1 MSQSPQQPAA
11 MASLRG
17 VLSTSRKVAG
27 RGLAILGAGAL
38 ASSLALAVARWQ
50 AARADKQLPEEF
62 VVELDLERLRV
73 VEQASSPLADPL
85 ALIRGGGAGK
95 VELRRVV
102 RGLQLA
108 GQDSRVQGLLLL
120 VGDRDHL
127 GGPATIQEVRD
138 AILRF
143 RLAAGPRGATTTAF
157 APTFGEAGQNGSA
170 QYYLASAA
178 ETVVMQPLGSVGL
191 LGLQSQMLFLRG
203 LLDKLK
209 VAPIFYT
216 REDYKTAGHMF
227 TQTGWTPAH
236 QANTQALLQDLVSQ
250 MWEGVAVSRGVSR
263 SEVEA
268 VVEEAPLLGPAA
280 AASWVVN
287 QLLHKD
293 QLLAGL
299 KKSARVLEI
308 ERAKERRKGGESA
321 AEDVDD
327 RLPRI
332 SLTRYLAIK
341 ELAESTKNARS
352 EGWLLSSPWA
362 GFLSAGREKAAKFGS
377 NSSEGG
383 PPCPP
388 GKRSAEGAG
397 WVSKAEGRGR
407 PKVAVVHAAGPIVQ
421 GPLTGPASAGQQV
434 IDATRLAAQLQRLSE
449 ARDVHAVVLR
459 INTPG
464 GSALGSDTVHHA
476 LGALRQAGKRVVVSC
491 GDVAASGGMFIV
503 AGADRVVAQ
512 PGTLTGSIGVV
523 IGKFDV
529 QQLLVDNG
537 VNPASM
543 EAGSPNLT
551 LFSPF
556 TTPNQQQEALINR
569 FLDDLYLDFLS
580 KVAAG
585 RGKSV
590 EDIRPLAGGRVFT
603 GQQALKVGL
612 VDELGGLQE
621 AVATA
626 KKLAGLPVDEDAVMV
641 FDFPP
646 RRTPWVMR
654 LLQAVSQPAIDPTSG
669 VALSDHHDPA
679 SWGLTANASLGAWT
693 SLLEAAM
700 ARILLNGHAGSGG
713 AVGGVAGGV
722 GSGIPAELASAVADG
737 AAHMNGVCLY
747 SMDAD
752 MLARS
757 VR

>member
-1 MSQSPQQPAA
+1 MAA
-11 MASLRG
+11 
-17 VLSTSRKVAG
+17 
-27 RGLAILGAGAL
+27 
-38 ASSLALAVARWQ
+38 AVAVV
-50 AARADKQLPEEF
+50 AAQADKQLPEEF

-143 RLAAGPRGATTTAF
+143 RLAAAPRGATTTAF

-209 VAPIFYT
+209 
-216 REDYKTAGHMF
+216 
-227 TQTGWTPAH
+227 
-236 QANTQALLQDLVSQ
+236 DLGSQ

-287 QLLHKD
+287 QLQHKD

-341 ELAESTKNARS
+341 ARCFVLRLHDHATAPCDELAESTKNARS

-362 GFLSAGREKAAKFGS
+362 GFLSAGREKAAKIGS

-383 PPCPP
+383 PRCPP

-491 GDVAASGGMFIV
+491 GDVAASGGMFIA

>member
-1 MSQSPQQPAA
+1 MQGKHGGHQQQPA
-11 MASLRG
+11 
-17 VLSTSRKVAG
+17 VA
-27 RGLAILGAGAL
+27 LN
-38 ASSLALAVARWQ
+38 
-50 AARADKQLPEEF
+50 
-62 VVELDLERLRV
+62 
-73 VEQASSPLADPL
+73 
-85 ALIRGGGAGK
+85 
-95 VELRRVV
+95 LRR
-102 RGLQLA
+102 Q
-108 GQDSRVQGLLLL
+108 
-120 VGDRDHL
+120 
-127 GGPATIQEVRD
+127 
-138 AILRF
+138 
-143 RLAAGPRGATTTAF
+143 
-157 APTFGEAGQNGSA
+157 
-170 QYYLASAA
+170 
-178 ETVVMQPLGSVGL
+178 
-191 LGLQSQMLFLRG
+191 
-203 LLDKLK
+203 
-209 VAPIFYT
+209 
-216 REDYKTAGHMF
+216 
-227 TQTGWTPAH
+227 
-236 QANTQALLQDLVSQ
+236 
-250 MWEGVAVSRGVSR
+250 SRG
-263 SEVEA
+263 
-268 VVEEAPLLGPAA
+268 
-280 AASWVVN
+280 
-287 QLLHKD
+287 
-293 QLLAGL
+293 
-299 KKSARVLEI
+299 
-308 ERAKERRKGGESA
+308 KERRKGGESA

-362 GFLSAGREKAAKFGS
+362 GFLGAGREKAAKSGS

-383 PPCPP
+383 PRCPL

-476 LGALRQAGKRVVVSC
+476 LSALRQAGKRVVVSC
-491 GDVAASGGMFIV
+491 GDVAASGGMFIA

-569 FLDDLYLDFLS
+569 FLDDLYLDFMS

-669 VALSDHHDPA
+669 VTLSDHHDPA
-679 SWGLTANASLGAWT
+679 SWGLVANASSGAWT

-700 ARILLNGHAGSGG
+700 ARILLSGHAGSGG

-722 GSGIPAELASAVADG
+722 GSGISAGLASAVADG

>member
-1 MSQSPQQPAA
+1 MPACE
-11 MASLRG
+11 
-17 VLSTSRKVAG
+17 
-27 RGLAILGAGAL
+27 
-38 ASSLALAVARWQ
+38 ASSDANEASEVAIAFDIRPSPAWQLSHQASYPLAGIVMAAAVAVV
-50 AARADKQLPEEF
+50 AAQADKQLPEEF

-209 VAPIFYT
+209 
-216 REDYKTAGHMF
+216 
-227 TQTGWTPAH
+227 
-236 QANTQALLQDLVSQ
+236 DLVSQ

-268 VVEEAPLLGPAA
+268 VVEEAPLLGSAA

-287 QLLHKD
+287 QLQHKD
-293 QLLAGL
+293 QLLAGF
-299 KKSARVLEI
+299 KKSTRALEI

-332 SLTRYLAIK
+332 SLTRYLAI
-341 ELAESTKNARS
+341 
-352 EGWLLSSPWA
+352 
-362 GFLSAGREKAAKFGS
+362 KFGS

-449 ARDVHAVVLR
+449 ARDVQAVVLR

-491 GDVAASGGMFIV
+491 GDVAASGGMFIA

-512 PGTLTGSIGVV
+512 PGSLTGSIGVV

-569 FLDDLYLDFLS
+569 LLDDLYLDFMS

-679 SWGLTANASLGAWT
+679 SWGLTANASSGAWT
-693 SLLEAAM
+693 SLLETAM
-700 ARILLNGHAGSGG
+700 ARILLSGHAGSGG

-722 GSGIPAELASAVADG
+722 GSCISAGLASAVADG